1 MPGFDSQTASI
12 AAGLQHVVF
21 TDNASFDGTERGGTL
36 QTDGQLWIGST
47 ALNVGNTHINVG
59 TITSTG
65 GTITVTYASPNINI
79 EAAGG
84 TLAVDQ
90 FAMQTG
96 TSPVVPDG
104 TGLVTF
110 NGASVA
116 AGTNPVRTNGT
127 GPNTMQLEVQTA
139 PAIAATDAT
148 QIGLAAFDS
157 AAFDVDA
164 NGFVQLNGGG
174 IAATAFDVQANT
186 APGTDPVVPTAAG
199 VVTVNGAAVA
209 AHAVP
214 IETRSRAANAYN
226 IEVQYSS
233 AVAASTAANSGIAHF
248 RSTQFTV
255 DANGFVSMVG
265 GVNLP
270 AIQTL
275 TGDDGTA
282 VGPDANGDI
291 DLNGFIVANATN
303 AKPLFFDN
311 EAPNVLRAELQV
323 AVARAGAPV
332 NTNDAGICSFDNT
345 DFTVDANGF
354 VALAGAGAGQTITG
368 DSGGALLPTGGNWN
382 ILGRS
387 GSITAGAASTLTV
400 RSPDYGDVGGSGTST
415 LNTGEFVTATA
426 TRTLPATAGLEDGDL
441 VEYVATTANVLTVT
455 ANTNQRIRL
464 GNVQTA
470 VAGTAISTAIG
481 DSISLRFRASD
492 QIWYATSSVGIWGL
506 T

>member
-1 MPGFDSQTASI
+1 MGGFDTIKDNDPNTDETVMYA
-12 AAGLQHVVF
+12 
-21 TDNASFDGTERGGTL
+21 DNACWDGSERNTL
-36 QTDGQLWIGST
+36 ITTDGQLWIGST
-47 ALNVGNTHINVG
+47 VAPHVRVGNLVAGTGITITPGSGTIQIASTITGAPVTTLVVQNSTPPGDTNVVPNVGGQI
-59 TITSTG
+59 
-65 GTITVTYASPNINI
+65 
-79 EAAGG
+79 
-84 TLAVDQ
+84 
-90 FAMQTG
+90 
-96 TSPVVPDG
+96 
-104 TGLVTF
+104 
-110 NGASVA
+110 
-116 AGTNPVRTNGT
+116 
-127 GPNTMQLEVQTA
+127 
-139 PAIAATDAT
+139 AI
-148 QIGLAAFDS
+148 
-157 AAFDVDA
+157 
-164 NGFVQLNGGG
+164 
-174 IAATAFDVQANT
+174 
-186 APGTDPVVPTAAG
+186 
-199 VVTVNGAAVA
+199 NGAAVA
-209 AHAVP
+209 AHSIP
-214 IETRSRAANAYN
+214 IETHSRALNEFN
-226 IEVQYSS
+226 IELQYSS
-233 AVAASTAANSGIAHF
+233 AAAVSTAASSGIAHF
-248 RSTQFTV
+248 ESAQFTV

-323 AVARAGAPV
+323 AVARAGAPA
-332 NTNDAGICSFDNT
+332 NTNDAGICSFDNV

-368 DSGGALLPTGGNWN
+368 DSGGALLPNGGNWN

-415 LNTGEFVTATA
+415 LNTGEFVTATVA
-426 TRTLPATAGLEDGDL
+426 RVLPLTAGLEDGDL
-441 VEYVATTANVLTVT
+441 VEFVATTANVLTVT
-455 ANTNQRIRL
+455 ANAGQRIRL

-470 VAGTAISTAIG
+470 VAGTAVSSAIG
-481 DSISLRFRASD
+481 DSISLRFRAAD